1 MLGIIKKLTADEKL
15 AEFRLIGGTALALQL
30 GHRKSI
36 DIDLFSEKPF
46 NVFQM
51 FEHLHTHYS
60 YVQRNFSEQGTKGYI
75 GLIQCDIFNHN
86 NKWIDEPE
94 IIEGVR
100 MASIKE
106 IAAMKI
112 YAIIQSNGTRL
123 KDFADVAFLTG
134 KLSLQQILQAF
145 QEKYSGISDTLAL
158 KSLFYFDNINFDAPV
173 HYLTGKVTWT
183 QLKSRFDMMQQH
195 PDKIFEPL

>member
-1 MLGIIKKLTADEKL
+1 MT
-15 AEFRLIGGTALALQL
+15 
-30 GHRKSI
+30 
-36 DIDLFSEKPF
+36 
-46 NVFQM
+46 
-51 FEHLHTHYS
+51 
-60 YVQRNFSEQGTKGYI
+60 NFDFLK
-75 GLIQCDIFNHN
+75 N
-86 NKWIDEPE
+86 EP
-94 IIEGVR
+94 
-100 MASIKE
+100 KF
-106 IAAMKI
+106 
-112 YAIIQSNGTRL
+112 